1 MTLTI
6 GIDLGG
12 TNVRAGVVAEGHKVL
27 GSASTKT
34 KPEQGVDAVLDR
46 IEKVVEKA
54 IDDADVKR
62 KDITRAGIGA
72 PGAVDIDTGV
82 VLQTGNMGWRD
93 VPLADLL
100 SKRLEVPVAV
110 DNDVNVGAWGEH
122 VAGAGRGFGSMIA
135 IFIGTGVGAGIVLNG
150 KLFHGHH
157 HTAGEIGQTIIQAGS
172 PLGRRSVEDLAS
184 RTAIA
189 ANLVSL
195 IRSNHPSIV
204 PDLVDGDL
212 TRVRSKAINTAFA
225 EGDPLTRRVVQEAC
239 AVIAAAAANA
249 VTLLSLPCVV
259 FGGGLAE
266 AMGQRLLPL
275 IREPFEDAV
284 FPDALRRCEL
294 RITELGDDAGVIGAA
309 GVATAA
315 HAG

>member
-12 TNVRAGVVAEGHKVL
+12 TNVRAGVVAEGHKVM
-27 GSASTKT
+27 GSAATKT

-62 KDITRAGIGA
+62 KDIARAGIGA
-72 PGAVDIDTGV
+72 PGAVDIRTGV

-93 VPLADLL
+93 VPLAELL

-122 VAGAGRGFGSMIA
+122 VAGAGRGFDSMIA

-157 HTAGEIGQTIIQAGS
+157 YTAGEIGQTIIQSGS

-189 ANLVSL
+189 ANLLSL

-204 PDLVDGDL
+204 PGLVDGDL
-212 TRVRSKAINTAFA
+212 TKVRSKAINAAFN

-239 AVIAAAAANA
+239 EVIGMAAANV

-266 AMGQRLLPL
+266 AMGPRLLPL
-275 IREPFEDAV
+275 IRKPFEDTV
-284 FPDALRRCEL
+284 FPDALRNCEL

-309 GVATAA
+309 GVAIAA
-315 HAG
+315 DAG